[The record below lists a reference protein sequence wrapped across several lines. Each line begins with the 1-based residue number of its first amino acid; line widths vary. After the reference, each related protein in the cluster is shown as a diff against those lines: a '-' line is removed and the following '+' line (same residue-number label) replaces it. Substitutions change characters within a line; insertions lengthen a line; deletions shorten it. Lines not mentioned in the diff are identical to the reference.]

1 MLTLDPPAQTELGV
15 AVQKPPRGWQY
26 RHGLHAMQYYP
37 QYTRRGFTVVI
48 RPTVTWYPSDCHLA
62 AAFLSCGKLTL
73 RGPALCVSSRSSWY
87 LVESCGTVCLWILC
101 GSCTTERP
109 ASMVPGCPQWQFLL
123 NLWFSA
129 PFVRKDDSRSLHK
142 QGTTL

>member
-1 MLTLDPPAQTELGV
+1 MMTLDAPAQTELGL

-48 RPTVTWYPSDCHLA
+48 RPTVTWDPCDCQLA
-62 AAFLSCGKLTL
+62 AAFVCCGKLTL
-73 RGPALCVSSRSSWY
+73 RGPALSVSSRSSWY
-87 LVESCGTVCLWILC
+87 LVESCGTVCLWTGC
-101 GSCTTERP
+101 GFRTTART
-109 ASMVPGCPQWQFLL
+109 ASMVPGCPQWQFLS

-129 PFVRKDDSRSLHK
+129 PLVRKDDWRSLQK
-142 QGTTL
+142 QGTTI